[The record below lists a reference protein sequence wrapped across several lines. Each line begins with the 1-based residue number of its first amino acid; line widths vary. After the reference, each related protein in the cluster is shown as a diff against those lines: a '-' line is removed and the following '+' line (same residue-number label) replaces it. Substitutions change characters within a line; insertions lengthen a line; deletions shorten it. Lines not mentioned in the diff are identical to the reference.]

1 MISEGKTFVYEE
13 AHGLKSPMLY
23 SILPGKDG
31 KLWLSGADGILRFDP
46 DTERFSTGI
55 PAERLKHREFKRG
68 ASYSDASGR
77 LDFGGVGGV
86 VSFIPGDFDAPRALD
101 GLELTEL
108 SYRSTDPDG
117 TSGVNTVLL
126 ADNPTVVLDA
136 DAASLNIGFG
146 AIEFS
151 RPGDVRYEI
160 TVSPGGA
167 SQLVPAGV
175 NTIPLPELSPGEH
188 TVTVKAGIGNGPAME
203 RSLTL
208 KVLPPFY
215 LTWWAKTL
223 YAFVIVASAAGAV
236 LLFRNRSRRRRKRR
250 QRSLDEKL
258 MEDKLQFFTDISH
271 EIRTPLT
278 LVLSPIAELKKASA
292 DARTRRTF
300 EMMENNGARILRM
313 ISQVID
319 LRKLDNQRMGLA
331 VTPVDIRAMLRRIAD
346 AFTGVLAQ
354 QNIELSVDIDDAVPT
369 ETWLDADKI
378 DKVVFNVLSNALR
391 FSPKGGKVSLR
402 ADVDGTGKLR
412 IRISDQGPGIAPEYV
427 ESIFERFYR
436 IEGEANRSG
445 TGIGLH
451 LSRKLMGVH
460 HGSVYVENSG
470 PQGTTFAII
479 VPMGQSDYTEAEIA
493 SGGYQ
498 VDDSTDNG
506 DNNAKAQ
513 QSLVPDTDTDCA
525 MTKAYTI
532 LVVEDDASILSYIK
546 ANLRSEYNIVTA
558 KNGAEGLE
566 AAIRYRPHC
575 IVTDVMMP
583 VMDGAEMCRRIR
595 ANGDICEIPVIM
607 LTAKAA
613 DDQRMEGLEAGADD
627 YITKPFTMSH
637 LDKRIGMLIHSR
649 RVLKQKFTG
658 TEPVNE
664 EVAGMQSSDDKL
676 LERVEAFVVRE
687 LANPDLSVELI
698 ASETGVSRSHL
709 HRRLKA
715 LTATSPS
722 TYIKQARMRHA
733 AHLLTEKRMAVS
745 EVAYATGFSSLSH
758 FSTVFKEFYGMSPT
772 RYVAIN
778 GDRRQ

>member
-1 MISEGKTFVYEE
+1 MISEGKTFIYEE

-23 SILPGKDG
+23 GILPGKDG

-46 DTERFSTGI
+46 DSERFTTGI

-68 ASYSDASGR
+68 ASYADASGR
-77 LDFGGVGGV
+77 LYFGGVGGM
-86 VSFIPGDFDAPRALD
+86 VSFIPGDFDTPRALD
-101 GLELTEL
+101 GLEFTEL
-108 SYRSTDPDG
+108 AYRTEGENGIPELKK
-117 TSGVNTVLL
+117 VLIGDT
-126 ADNPTVVLDA
+126 AKVVLGPDA
-136 DAASLNIGFG
+136 HSLYIGFG

-151 RPGDVRYEI
+151 RPGDVAYEVS
-160 TVSPGGA
+160 VSPEG
-167 SQLVPAGV
+167 SVQHVPAGV
-175 NTIPLPELSPGEH
+175 STVSLAELSPGEH
-188 TVTVKAGIGNGPAME
+188 TVTVKARIGNGPAIE
-203 RSLTL
+203 RSIVL

-215 LTWWAKTL
+215 LTPWAKAI
-223 YAFVIVASAAGAV
+223 YAIVTVASAAGAV
-236 LLFRNRSRRRRKRR
+236 LLLRRRSRRRRQR
-250 QRSLDEKL
+250 QQRQQADKL

-331 VTPVDIRAMLRRIAD
+331 IAATDIRALLQRIAD
-346 AFTGVLAQ
+346 AFAGVVAQ
-354 QNIELSVDIDDAVPT
+354 RAIALSVSVDDAVPQ
-369 ETWLDADKI
+369 EAWLDADKI

-391 FSPKGGKVSLR
+391 FSPQNGKVAVR
-402 ADVDGTGKLR
+402 ADLDGTAKLR
-412 IRISDQGPGIAPEYV
+412 IRISDQGPGIPPEYV

-436 IEGEANRSG
+436 IEGEANRGG

-451 LSRKLMGVH
+451 LSRKLMAMH
-460 HGSVYVENSG
+460 HGAVYVESSG
-470 PQGTTFAII
+470 ADGTTFAII
-479 VPMGQSDYTEAEIA
+479 APISRDSYTPSEIA
-493 SGGYQ
+493 SGTYAGDATQ
-498 VDDSTDNG
+498 AAPEAIVPAPRDTGADDDS
-506 DNNAKAQ
+506 
-513 QSLVPDTDTDCA
+513 A

-532 LVVEDDASILSYIK
+532 LVVEDDDAILSYIK
-546 ANLRSEYNIVTA
+546 GNLRSEYNVVTA
-558 KNGAEGLE
+558 HNGAEGLE

-575 IVTDVMMP
+575 IVTDIMMP

-595 ANGDICEIPVIM
+595 ANGDICEIPVVM
-607 LTAKAA
+607 LTAKAD
-613 DDQRMEGLEAGADD
+613 DDQRMDGLEAGADD
-627 YITKPFTMSH
+627 YITKPFTMEH
-637 LDKRIGMLIHSR
+637 LEKRVGMLIHSR

-664 EVAGMQSSDDKL
+664 EVAGLQSSDDKL
-676 LERVEAFVVRE
+676 LERVEAFVIKE
-687 LANPDLSVELI
+687 LANPDLTVELI

-715 LTATSPS
+715 LTAMSPS
-722 TYIKQARMRHA
+722 AYIKQARMHHA
-733 AHLLTEKRMAVS
+733 ARLLNEKRMAVS

-772 RYVAIN
+772 RYVTVRTA
-778 GDRRQ
+778 GRQ